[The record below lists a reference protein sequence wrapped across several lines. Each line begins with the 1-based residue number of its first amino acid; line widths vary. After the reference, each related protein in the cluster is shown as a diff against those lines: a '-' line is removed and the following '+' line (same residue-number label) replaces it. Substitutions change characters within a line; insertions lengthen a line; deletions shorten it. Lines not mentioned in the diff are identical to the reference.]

1 MGGFRVHSSV
11 EPWNWQCLTNNQV
24 CMLQNIYNWRKCG
37 YLIAADINKTGSLEE
52 VQLVVPGGVGEKY
65 CELIKIKIHCINV

>member
-1 MGGFRVHSSV
+1 MELAVSHSQACV
-11 EPWNWQCLTNNQV
+11 
-24 CMLQNIYNWRKCG
+24 LQNIYNGRRCG
-37 YLIAADINKTGSLEE
+37 YSIAADINKTGSLEE